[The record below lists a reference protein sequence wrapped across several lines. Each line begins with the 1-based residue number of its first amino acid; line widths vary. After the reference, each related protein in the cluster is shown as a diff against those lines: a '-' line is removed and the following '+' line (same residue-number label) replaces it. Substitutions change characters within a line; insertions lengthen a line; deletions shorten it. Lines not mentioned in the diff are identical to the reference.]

1 MKRENLYVL
10 SKKLRENKF
19 SLIIDKTTDVS
30 SLKSLAI
37 VVRFYDKAIEKVCDK
52 FLALIRIEDATA
64 SGIFSAICKCFEEN
78 KIPRENL
85 IGFGADNASTM
96 MGHNSG
102 VQKKL
107 LDFNSDLY
115 VLGCTC
121 HSLNLC
127 SSFACSKLPNSLEE
141 LTKDIYSYFSH
152 SSKRIEAFTEFQLFT
167 NTNIHKIL
175 RLSQTRWL
183 SLQTVVNRIL
193 EQWPALTLFFS
204 NEVLV
209 EHVTKA
215 KQIQNALKNNVFKLY
230 YLFLSYILDIVNKI
244 NVEFQAEGYTMH
256 ILLNRVTNLYK
267 TILNNFMRKDYIEKC
282 KDFDQISF
290 HPSIYN

>member
-1 MKRENLYVL
+1 
-10 SKKLRENKF
+10 
-19 SLIIDKTTDVS
+19 
-30 SLKSLAI
+30 
-37 VVRFYDKAIEKVCDK
+37 
-52 FLALIRIEDATA
+52 
-64 SGIFSAICKCFEEN
+64 
-78 KIPRENL
+78 
-85 IGFGADNASTM
+85 

-127 SSFACSKLPNSLEE
+127 SSSACSKLPNSLEE
-141 LTKDIYSYFSH
+141 LTKDIYSYFSD

-215 KQIQNALKNNVFKLY
+215 KHIQNALKNIVFKLY
-230 YLFLSYILDIVNKI
+230 YLFLS
-244 NVEFQAEGYTMH
+244 
-256 ILLNRVTNLYK
+256 
-267 TILNNFMRKDYIEKC
+267 
-282 KDFDQISF
+282 
-290 HPSIYN
+290 